1 MVSINLSLRVFLV
14 YFALI
19 GIAAYWG
26 FSVVS
31 SQVKPTIRQ
40 TTEETL
46 VDMSNLLAEFALPV
60 VLSSDIERSDLES
73 SEQEHSFS
81 QHVDNFLKRRYNAT
95 IFGVKKEDASIR
107 IYMTDA
113 AGIVIYDSASLAMGQ
128 DYSQWNDV
136 YLTLQGKYGAR
147 SSHKIPGDES
157 TSVMYVAAPIKHQ
170 GAIIGVLTVAKS
182 NQSLRPFLA
191 LINSKLKYWGGLFL
205 ILSLLAGA
213 ILSYWLTGSIRKL
226 VIYAKQLT
234 KGQDSEPPKL
244 GESEL
249 ASLASA
255 MKNMRDKLSGKEYV
269 EEYLLTMTHEMKSPL
284 SAIMGAA
291 ELIDSSMSD
300 KDLQHFSSNILLE
313 SQRLNGFIQRMLEV
327 ARVENLSH
335 LEKTQPVDL
344 NRLITAV
351 VAQKQIEADSKDLTL
366 LFSCESEGKSEHKSD
381 VIIAGNEFM
390 LQQVVDNL
398 IANAMEFSPRQG
410 QVNIR
415 CHSHGDDVLI
425 EVTDEGV
432 GIPDYALARVFERFY
447 SLPRPL
453 SGKRSSGLGLT
464 FSKRAIE
471 LHGGNITLE
480 NISLENISLENKE
493 PTGTRVLISL
503 PKT

>member
-1 MVSINLSLRVFLV
+1 MTSINLSLRVFLV

-26 FSVVS
+26 FSIVS

-40 TTEETL
+40 ATEETL
-46 VDMSNLLAEFALPV
+46 VEMSNLLAEFALPV
-60 VLSSDIERSDLES
+60 VLR
-73 SEQEHSFS
+73 SEQDDTFS
-81 QHVDNFLKRRYNAT
+81 QHVDNFLKRHYNAN

-113 AGIVIYDSASLAMGQ
+113 SGIVIYDSAKLALGQ

-136 YLTLQGKYGAR
+136 YLTLQGKYGVR
-147 SSHKIPGDES
+147 SSQRTPGDETS
-157 TSVMYVAAPIKHQ
+157 SVMHVAAPIKYQ
-170 GAIIGVLTVAKS
+170 GAIIGVLTVAKG
-182 NQSLRPFLA
+182 NQSLRPFFA

-205 ILSLLAGA
+205 ILSLLTGA

-234 KGQDSEPPKL
+234 KGKNIEPPRL

-249 ASLASA
+249 ASLANA
-255 MKNMRDKLSGKEYV
+255 MKTMREQLSGKEYV

-291 ELIDSSMSD
+291 ELIEPSMPA
-300 KDLQHFSSNILLE
+300 KDLHHFSANILFE
-313 SQRLNGFIQRMLEV
+313 SQRLNGFIQRMLDV
-327 ARVENLSH
+327 ARIENLSH
-335 LEKTQPVDL
+335 LEKTQSVDL
-344 NRLITAV
+344 NRLITGI
-351 VAQKQIEADSKDLTL
+351 VAQKKIEAKNKDLILT
-366 LFSCESEGKSEHKSD
+366 FSSEESTEES
-381 VIIAGNEFM
+381 ITIAGNEFM

-398 IANAMEFSPRQG
+398 IANAMEFSPEQG
-410 QVNIR
+410 RVNILCR
-415 CHSHGDDVLI
+415 TQADDVII
-425 EVTDEGV
+425 EVTDEGL
-432 GIPDYALARVFERFY
+432 GIPDYALSRVFERFY

-471 LHGGNITLE
+471 LHGGR
-480 NISLENISLENKE
+480 ISLENIAPENKV
-493 PTGTRVLISL
+493 PSGARVLICL
-503 PKT
+503 PRM

>member
-1 MVSINLSLRVFLV
+1 MASINLSVRVFLV

-19 GIAAYWG
+19 GMAAYWG

-46 VDMSNLLAEFALPV
+46 VEMSNILAEFALPV
-60 VLSSDIERSDLES
+60 VLDSREKNIEQQSPEK
-73 SEQEHSFS
+73 HVFS
-81 QHVDNFLKRRYNAT
+81 QHVNNFLKRHYNAT

-113 AGIVIYDSASLAMGQ
+113 AGIVIYDSSSLALGE

-147 SSHKIPGDES
+147 SSQSILGDES
-157 TSVMYVAAPIKHQ
+157 SSIMHVAAPVIDQ
-170 GAIIGVLTVAKS
+170 GAIVGVLTVAKS
-182 NQSLRPFLA
+182 NKSLRPFFA

-205 ILSLLAGA
+205 ILSLLSGA

-234 KGQDSEPPKL
+234 KGQDVEPPKL

-255 MKNMRDKLSGKEYV
+255 MKTMREQLSGKEYV

-291 ELIDSSMSD
+291 ELIDPSMPD
-300 KDLQHFSSNILLE
+300 KDLEHFSANILLE
-313 SQRLNGFIQRMLEV
+313 SQRLNGFIQRMLDV

-344 NRLITAV
+344 NRLITTV
-351 VAQKQIEADSKDLTL
+351 VAQKQIEADSKGLKLSFTSEIDIEGER
-366 LFSCESEGKSEHKSD
+366 ESEAC
-381 VIIAGNEFM
+381 IAGNEFM

-398 IANAMEFSPRQG
+398 IGNALEFSPQQG
-410 QVNIR
+410 RVTIVCYSQA
-415 CHSHGDDVLI
+415 D
-425 EVTDEGV
+425 EVTLEVSDEGA

-464 FSKRAIE
+464 FSKRAVE
-471 LHGGNITLE
+471 LHDGTIFLENLGSDKLSPNGARVVITL
-480 NISLENISLENKE
+480 
-493 PTGTRVLISL
+493 
-503 PKT
+503 PKR